1 MSRVVDAI
9 LSGPFTEGYSAPMTD
24 LRYGGQQGYAP
35 NLTEWVSNQ
44 AYIQRPLICLLVEA
58 PAGFQFLPDPDFY
71 VGALKALFEQH
82 PKSITGLNAT
92 IDVEWG
98 AENAVSG
105 GGEVQQDFTNVTRT
119 RSTPTFTWIEKYGR
133 PIQTYL
139 QEWITMLLADP
150 DTKVPGI
157 ATLPNVKPTDLLADM
172 YAATALFFEPDPT
185 QTTVLKAWLVTNMA
199 PRTTGN
205 IEAKRELSS
214 SMEQLELSV
223 EFTALSQS
231 SLGVRMFAQAIL
243 DSINLANANPNLA
256 PAFVEGI
263 QSDVAAINTGYIA
276 NAEGL
281 GAAAVVQRF

>member
-9 LSGPFTEGYSAPMTD
+9 LSGPFTEGYSAPMLD
-24 LRYGGQQGYAP
+24 LHYGGQQGYAP

-71 VGALKALFEQH
+71 VGALKALVEQH
-82 PKSITGLNAT
+82 AKSITGLNAT

-119 RSTPTFTWIEKYGR
+119 RSSPTFTWIEKYGR

-172 YAATALFFEPDPT
+172 YAATMLFFEPDPT

-199 PRTTGN
+199 PKTTGN

-263 QSDVAAINTGYIA
+263 QADVAAINTGYIA

-281 GAAAVVQRF
+281 GASAVVQRR